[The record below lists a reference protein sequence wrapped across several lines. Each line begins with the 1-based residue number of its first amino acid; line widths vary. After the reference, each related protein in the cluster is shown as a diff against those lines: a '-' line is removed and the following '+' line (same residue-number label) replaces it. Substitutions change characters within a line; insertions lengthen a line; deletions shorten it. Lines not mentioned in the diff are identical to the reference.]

1 MEKKEEV
8 NITPIEKNK
17 NQETST
23 SSTSTNNEP
32 NKPIND
38 LDSLVNNQPYPS
50 ESYVT
55 TGTTLLLNNDTK
67 KSNKSIY
74 KMGIYIILAIVFGY
88 FITKTDNNKYK
99 IGLITGFVLFSTF
112 LFNKFFKDHV
122 ESHTVSEDNGTN
134 LIEG

>member
-8 NITPIEKNK
+8 NITPIEQNK
-17 NQETST
+17 TQETST
-23 SSTSTNNEP
+23 LSTSTNTEP
-32 NKPIND
+32 NKPTDDMN
-38 LDSLVNNQPYPS
+38 SLVNNQPTQS

-55 TGTTLLLNNDTK
+55 SGTTLLLNNESK
-67 KSNKSIY
+67 KTNKNMY
-74 KMGIYIILAIVFGY
+74 KMGIYIILSIVFGY

-99 IGLITGFVLFSTF
+99 IGLITGFVLFSTL
-112 LFNKFFKDHV
+112 LFNKFFKDPV